1 MAQTYGNDL
10 KLSLITPGT
19 ESGTWGGITNNN
31 LKQIVKGMGGYKSV
45 TVSGTSH
52 TISTSDDVSQDLDFR
67 QLYLNIT
74 GSSSGAFTLNLP
86 AIQKVYI
93 VKNGINHDMTV
104 KLTGESG
111 SGVTIA
117 QGKVGIVYLSGTNAL
132 AAIDSFPAADFTGT
146 LAVANGGTGL
156 TSVTSGAV
164 LVGNGTGAFTVRTG
178 SSTNDVLTWN
188 GSTWVSQ
195 APAAGSGTVTS
206 VSGSGQV
213 NGIQLSGTVTTSGTL
228 TLSAPNG
235 ITGVVKTDSSG
246 ALQSV
251 NGNFQINKS
260 TPILF
265 LGTATSGSYYGF
277 NESGGQ
283 VNLVS
288 SGSVQLGLISSQVA
302 VGNHMIPSTDNT
314 YDLGTGSFRYRNI
327 YASSGTVN
335 NSDQRMKNS
344 IQDTDLGLSFVN
356 ALTPRKYKMNDGT
369 ATLSSSATDTSFAQ
383 YTYSSGTRF
392 HYGLISQE
400 VATVLDN
407 QGVDK
412 SLFGGWTLDDPS
424 DPDSRQSLRYQEFI
438 APMIKAIQE
447 LSAKVDALEQRVQQL
462 ESN

>member
-117 QGKVGIVYLSGTNAL
+117 QGKVGIVYLTGTNAL

-213 NGIQLSGTVTTSGTL
+213 NGIQLSGSFTTSGTL
-228 TLSAPNG
+228 TLSAPSG
-235 ITGVVKTDSSG
+235 ITGVVKTDSGG

-260 TPILF
+260 TPELF

-288 SGSVQLGLISSQVA
+288 SGSSQLGLISSQIAVA
-302 VGNHMIPSTDNT
+302 NHMIPSTNST
-314 YDLGTGSFRYRNI
+314 YDLGTGSFRYRDLYLVN
-327 YASSGTVN
+327 AAQVSSDSRIKN
-335 NSDQRMKNS
+335 N

-356 ALTPRKYKMNDGT
+356 ALTPRKYKMNDGK
-369 ATLSSSATDTSFAQ
+369 ATLSSPATATSFAQ

-400 VATVLDN
+400 VVTVLDN

-424 DPDSRQSLRYQEFI
+424 DPDSRQSLRYEEFI

>member
-1 MAQTYGNDL
+1 MAQIYDNDL

-93 VKNGINHDMTV
+93 VKNGINHGMTV

-117 QGKVGIVYLSGTNAL
+117 QGKVGIVYLTGTNAL

-164 LVGNGTGAFTVRTG
+164 LVGNETGAFTVRTG

-206 VSGSGQV
+206 VSGSGTV
-213 NGIQLSGTVTTSGTL
+213 DGITLSGSFTTSGTL
-228 TLSAPNG
+228 QLGGG
-235 ITGVVKTDSSG
+235 ITGVVKTTGSSTQTIASPLLSTAG
-246 ALQSV
+246 SGQYYMGSTSYAIGQSGGSV
-251 NGNFQINKS
+251 NISANGTGYQLSSSNN
-260 TPILF
+260 LF
-265 LGTATSGSYYGF
+265 TRT
-277 NESGGQ
+277 
-283 VNLVS
+283 
-288 SGSVQLGLISSQVA
+288 LISQSSPV
-302 VGNHMIPSTDNT
+302 
-314 YDLGTGSFRYRNI
+314 DLGINNTNNAFGNLYYTGSL
-327 YASSGTVN
+327 TQV
-335 NSDQRMKNS
+335 SDQREKNNIADS
-344 IQDTDLGLSFVN
+344 DLGLGFIN
-356 ALTPRKYKMNDGT
+356 ALTPRKYTKNFGASVFQELDENNIPR
-369 ATLSSSATDTSFAQ
+369 
-383 YTYSSGTRF
+383 YSIREGVRP
-392 HYGLISQE
+392 HYGLIAQE
-400 VATVLDN
+400 VKQVMND
-407 QGVDK
+407 QSISD
-412 SLFGGWTLDDPS
+412 FGGWKIQDTTDANSTQFLA
-424 DPDSRQSLRYQEFI
+424 YEEFI
-438 APMIKAIQE
+438 SPMIKAIQE

>member
-1 MAQTYGNDL
+1 MAQTYEDGL

-31 LKQIVKGMGGYKSV
+31 IKQIVKGMGGYKSV
-45 TVSGTSH
+45 TVSGTSA
-52 TISTSDDVSQDLDFR
+52 TISTSEDVSQDLDFR

-117 QGKVGIVYLSGTNAL
+117 EGKVGIVYLTGTNAV

-164 LVGNGTGAFTVRTG
+164 LIGNGTGALTERTG
-178 SSTNDVLTWN
+178 GSTNDVLTWN

-206 VSGSGQV
+206 VSGSGTV
-213 NGIQLSGTVTTSGTL
+213 DGITLTGSFTTSGTL
-228 TLSAPNG
+228 QLGGG
-235 ITGVVKTDSSG
+235 ITGVVKTTGSSTQTIASPLLSTAG
-246 ALQSV
+246 SGQYYMGSTSYAIGQAGGSV
-251 NGNFQINKS
+251 SISASGIGYQLSSSYN
-260 TPILF
+260 LF
-265 LGTATSGSYYGF
+265 TRT
-277 NESGGQ
+277 
-283 VNLVS
+283 LVS
-288 SGSVQLGLISSQVA
+288 QSSPVDLGL
-302 VGNHMIPSTDNT
+302 NNT
-314 YDLGTGSFRYRNI
+314 NNAFASLYYTGSLT
-327 YASSGTVN
+327 AV
-335 NSDQRMKNS
+335 SDQREKNNIADS
-344 IQDTDLGLSFVN
+344 DLGLSFIN
-356 ALTPRKYKMNDGT
+356 ALTPRKYTKKFGASVFQKLDGNNIPE
-369 ATLSSSATDTSFAQ
+369 
-383 YTYSSGTRF
+383 YSIKTGSRP
-392 HYGLISQE
+392 HYGLVAQE
-400 VATVLDN
+400 VKQVMTD
-407 QGVDK
+407 QSISD
-412 SLFGGWTLDDPS
+412 FGGWKIQDTTDANSTQFLA
-424 DPDSRQSLRYQEFI
+424 YEEFI
-438 APMIKAIQE
+438 SPMIKAIQE

>member
-132 AAIDSFPAADFTGT
+132 AAIDSFPAANFTGT

-188 GSTWVSQ
+188 GSAWVSQ

-206 VSGSGQV
+206 VSGSGTV
-213 NGIQLSGTVTTSGTL
+213 DGITLTGSFTTSGTL
-228 TLSAPNG
+228 TLGGG
-235 ITGVVKTDSSG
+235 ITGVVKTTGSSSQSTQSNLVVG
-246 ALQSV
+246 TNQSSPALQLKSSSY
-251 NGNFQINKS
+251 GINENS
-260 TPILF
+260 SQL
-265 LGTATSGSYYGF
+265 
-277 NESGGQ
+277 
-283 VNLVS
+283 NLVS
-288 SGSVQLGLISSQVA
+288 NGSSKIGL
-302 VGNHMIPSTDNT
+302 N
-314 YDLGTGSFRYRNI
+314 
-327 YASSGTVN
+327 ASN
-335 NSDQRMKNS
+335 NSTSQDFVPSQDGTLDIGAPGGRFSDIYLANNPTVGSDSRIKNS
-344 IQDTDLGLSFVN
+344 IQDTDLGLNFVN
-356 ALTPRKYKMNDGT
+356 ALTPRKYKMNQGGRGNITQEGT
-369 ATLSSSATDTSFAQ
+369 PTSFAQ
-383 YTYSSGTRF
+383 YAYSSGTRF

-400 VATVLDN
+400 VVTVLDN

-424 DPDSRQSLRYQEFI
+424 DSDSRQSLRYQEFI
-438 APMIKAIQE
+438 SPMIKAIQE

>member
-188 GSTWVSQ
+188 GSAWVSQ

-206 VSGSGQV
+206 VSGSGTV
-213 NGIQLSGTVTTSGTL
+213 DGITFSGSFTTSGTL
-228 TLSAPNG
+228 QLGGG
-235 ITGVVKTDSSG
+235 ITGVVKTTGSSTQTIASPLLSTAG
-246 ALQSV
+246 SGQYYMGSTSYAIGQAGGSV
-251 NGNFQINKS
+251 SISASGIGYQLSSSYN
-260 TPILF
+260 LF
-265 LGTATSGSYYGF
+265 TRT
-277 NESGGQ
+277 
-283 VNLVS
+283 LVS
-288 SGSVQLGLISSQVA
+288 QSSPVDLGLNNSNNA
-302 VGNHMIPSTDNT
+302 FG
-314 YDLGTGSFRYRNI
+314 NI
-327 YASSGTVN
+327 YHTGNVTQV
-335 NSDQRMKNS
+335 SDQREKNNIADS
-344 IQDTDLGLSFVN
+344 DLGLSFIN
-356 ALTPRKYKMNDGT
+356 ALTPRKYTKNFGASVFQELDENNIPR
-369 ATLSSSATDTSFAQ
+369 
-383 YTYSSGTRF
+383 YSIRAGVRP
-392 HYGLISQE
+392 HYGLIAQE
-400 VATVLDN
+400 VKQVMTD
-407 QGVDK
+407 QSISD
-412 SLFGGWTLDDPS
+412 FGGWKIQDTTDANSTQFLA
-424 DPDSRQSLRYQEFI
+424 YEEFI
-438 APMIKAIQE
+438 SPMIKAIQE

>member
-1 MAQTYGNDL
+1 MAETYGNDL

-31 LKQIVKGMGGYKSV
+31 LKQIVKGMGGYKSI

-164 LVGNGTGAFTVRTG
+164 LIGNGTGAFTVRTG

-188 GSTWVSQ
+188 GSAWVSQ
-195 APAAGSGTVTS
+195 APASGSGTVTS
-206 VSGSGQV
+206 VSGSGTV
-213 NGIQLSGTVTTSGTL
+213 DGITLTGSFTTSGTL
-228 TLSAPNG
+228 TLGGG
-235 ITGVVKTDSSG
+235 ITGVVKTTGSSTQTI
-246 ALQSV
+246 ASPLL
-251 NGNFQINKS
+251 S
-260 TPILF
+260 TA
-265 LGTATSGSYYGF
+265 GSGQYYMGSTSYAIGQ
-277 NESGGQ
+277 SGGSVSISASGIGYQ
-283 VNLVS
+283 LSSSYNLFTRT
-288 SGSVQLGLISSQVA
+288 LISQSSPV
-302 VGNHMIPSTDNT
+302 
-314 YDLGTGSFRYRNI
+314 DLGINNTNNAFGNLYYTGNL
-327 YASSGTVN
+327 TQV
-335 NSDQRMKNS
+335 SDQREKNS
-344 IQDTDLGLSFVN
+344 IADSDLGLTFIN
-356 ALTPRKYKMNDGT
+356 ALTPRKYTKNFGASVFQELDENNIPR
-369 ATLSSSATDTSFAQ
+369 
-383 YTYSSGTRF
+383 YSIRAGSRP
-392 HYGLISQE
+392 HYGLIAQE
-400 VATVLDN
+400 VKQVMTD
-407 QGVDK
+407 QSISD
-412 SLFGGWTLDDPS
+412 FGGWKIQDTTDANSTQFLA
-424 DPDSRQSLRYQEFI
+424 YEEFI
-438 APMIKAIQE
+438 SPMIKAIQE